1 MEHRVWL
8 VSRVSVNGRRRVTDP
23 HSTVHK
29 HDDDLE
35 WCDRQILDLIQ
46 VWDLADSSQRARMVA
61 GIFTGIEANT
71 LANGQVNLVA
81 VPRANWKPFFD
92 RVVATRT
99 QAENQRET
107 SLELATSTLATLRST
122 N

>member
-1 MEHRVWL
+1 
-8 VSRVSVNGRRRVTDP
+8 
-23 HSTVHK
+23 
-29 HDDDLE
+29 
-35 WCDRQILDLIQ
+35 
-46 VWDLADSSQRARMVA
+46 MVA

-71 LANGQVNLVA
+71 LANGRVNLMA
-81 VPRANWKPFFD
+81 VPRPSWKPFLE
-92 RVVATRT
+92 RVVPTRT